1 MKSKYKL
8 TVLILLVVAACLTV
22 YLVAQIIIPEPI
34 AEKLTDLANPP
45 HNAAKN
51 LVDACL
57 TGNPDQ
63 VCELLSRSCRDRI
76 FHNAALSDTA
86 IRPEQ
91 AMQNYTAKLH
101 AHCTAM
107 IRDRM
112 FFLIP
117 AQTLLQNRVRY
128 TVRSG
133 TVGKPGADVLDITVQ
148 KEEDGIWRC
157 EQVVKLP

>member
-8 TVLILLVVAACLTV
+8 TVFILLFIAACLAV

-51 LVDACL
+51 LVDAAL
-57 TGNPDQ
+57 DGEPDK
-63 VCELLSRSCRDRI
+63 VCVQLSHSSRNRI
-76 FHNAALSDTA
+76 FHNAALADTA
-86 IRPEQ
+86 ILPEQ
-91 AMQNYTAKLH
+91 AMQNYTAKLRS
-101 AHCTAM
+101 HCDAK
-107 IRDRM
+107 IRNKM
-112 FFLIP
+112 YFLIP
-117 AQTLLQNRVRY
+117 AKTVTQDQVQY

-133 TVGKPGADVLDITVQ
+133 TVGKPGSDVLDITVR

-157 EQVVKLP
+157 EQIVKLQ

>member
-8 TVLILLVVAACLTV
+8 TVLIMLVVAVCLAV

-57 TGNPDQ
+57 NGKPDQ
-63 VCELLSRSCRDRI
+63 ICELLSRSCRDRI

-86 IRPEQ
+86 IQPAQ
-91 AMQNYTAKLH
+91 AMQNYTATLH
-101 AHCTAM
+101 THCTAG
-107 IRDRM
+107 IRNRM

-117 AQTLLQNRVRY
+117 AQTLTQNRVQY
-128 TVRSG
+128 TVRAG
-133 TVGKPGADVLDITVQ
+133 TVGKPGVDVLDITVQ
-148 KEEDGIWRC
+148 KGEDGIWRC
-157 EQVVKLP
+157 EQVIKLP